1 LKTPIVVDST
11 CLIGLERIGALDLI
25 PSLFDPVFVP
35 PAVADEFGAMLP
47 WFSVVPP
54 SDQALLNALGM
65 LVDAGET
72 EAIALARELGL
83 KIVLDDRRARNVA
96 ERMGLPVLG
105 TLGLLVQA
113 KRAGLV
119 AAVGPLL
126 EHLESLGFHMS
137 TGLKEEA
144 LRLVGE

>member
-1 LKTPIVVDST
+1 LKTPVVVDST

-25 PSLFDPVFVP
+25 PSLFDPVYVP
-35 PAVADEFGAMLP
+35 PAVAGELGVVLP
-47 WFSVVPP
+47 WFSVVAP
-54 SDQALLNALGM
+54 SDRALLDALSM

-72 EAIALARELGL
+72 EAIARAREVGG
-83 KIVLDDRRARNVA
+83 KVVLDDRRARSVA
-96 ERMGLPVLG
+96 EKMGLSILG
-105 TLGLLVQA
+105 TIGLLVQA

-119 AAVGPLL
+119 SAIRPLL

-137 TGLKEEA
+137 EGLKEEA